1 VTKDQFKQ
9 WIVDRF
15 TELEPTIGRPASES
29 EAALISEAKLHAYTL
44 GLHDL
49 AAQLPDYERV
59 KTPLTACNSLKRILA
74 ALETETPA
82 EQQTEW
88 LTVRQAATASNLSQ
102 RMIYNLCSRGEL
114 THSRV
119 GAAIRIKQ
127 TDLARYLAAQ
137 RDRLR

>member
-1 VTKDQFKQ
+1 MNTTEFKD
-9 WIVDRF
+9 WISERLA
-15 TELEPTIGRPASES
+15 ELEPTIGRPASQS
-29 EAALISEAKLHAYTL
+29 EAAIVAEAKQYAYGL

-49 AAQLPDYERV
+49 AYTLPDTERV
-59 KTPLTACNSLKRILA
+59 KTPLTAANQLKRCLA

-82 EQQTEW
+82 EPQTDW
-88 LTVRQAATASNLSQ
+88 LTVQQAAAASNLSQ

-127 TDLARYLAAQ
+127 TDLERYLTGQ